1 MWDRFWSK
9 KELRFRS
16 KKNWKIINIKN
27 GVLGRFWA
35 DLDCRFEFYVKNY
48 VGWWVQICFLSIFE
62 NLVIRQFG
70 YPAFY
75 QAISIKSTFEPITT
89 PLKWVLADAAWK
101 VSASVENF
109 ASVWAGKCK
118 MVPKHWILLESFAF
132 HDLKY
137 FREKLIRYPA
147 CLFSE
152 QRIQNGHRHI
162 YMYMYTYRFFN

>member
-1 MWDRFWSK
+1 MGDGRSARLGRSARQPPFFVFFLIFNRNWIFQFSQFSYFYIFFKKYVKYSK
-9 KELRFRS
+9 KTNFR
-16 KKNWKIINIKN
+16 KIFKN

-62 NLVIRQFG
+62 NLVIWQFG

-89 PLKWVLADAAWK
+89 PLKRVLADTAWK

-109 ASVWAGKCK
+109 APVWAGNCK
-118 MVPKHWILLESFAF
+118 M
-132 HDLKY
+132 D
-137 FREKLIRYPA
+137 
-147 CLFSE
+147 C
-152 QRIQNGHRHI
+152 QNTEFYSRV
-162 YMYMYTYRFFN
+162 

>member
-1 MWDRFWSK
+1 MHPPKK
-9 KELRFRS
+9 KE
-16 KKNWKIINIKN
+16 KKKWKNLKN

-89 PLKWVLADAAWK
+89 PLKWLLADAACK
-101 VSASVENF
+101 VSMIFFNIAP
-109 ASVWAGKCK
+109 VWAGNCK
-118 MVPKHWILLESFAF
+118 MDCQNTEFYSRVLLFTTSSFF
-132 HDLKY
+132 L
-137 FREKLIRYPA
+137 
-147 CLFSE
+147 
-152 QRIQNGHRHI
+152 
-162 YMYMYTYRFFN
+162 YTFAGGASRPPRGGRTKKKN

>member
-1 MWDRFWSK
+1 MHP
-9 KELRFRS
+9 
-16 KKNWKIINIKN
+16 KKNKKKNRKNLKN

-48 VGWWVQICFLSIFE
+48 VGWWVQIYFLSIFE
-62 NLVIRQFG
+62 NLVIWQFG

-109 ASVWAGKCK
+109 APVWAGKCK
-118 MVPKHWILLESFAF
+118 MVPKHWILLKSFTF
-132 HDLKY
+132 HDLKFFIVNFWY
-137 FREKLIRYPA
+137 FCVICCPVSPPSSRD
-147 CLFSE
+147 
-152 QRIQNGHRHI
+152 N
-162 YMYMYTYRFFN
+162 